1 MRLKINQLVK
11 FMRVALVHDYLNQYG
26 GAEKVLEAFLE
37 IFPNAPIYTILY
49 DKKIVDKFFS
59 NKKIKTSFL
68 QKIPFIKKHHR
79 LFPPLMPLAVE
90 KLDLSDYDL
99 VLSDSAAFGKG
110 VITRPNT
117 LHICYCHTPIR
128 YAWDDS
134 HKYIREFSM
143 KKFAKFFVPIFMNYL
158 RLWDREAAY
167 RVDKFICNSQFVAQ
181 RIKKYY
187 KQEAEVIYPP
197 VNIKNFGVVEFV
209 ENEKPYFLMVG
220 RLLPYKRFDMAIEAF
235 NKLELPLKIIGS
247 GPEMKKLKKMA
258 NWNIEFLGEKNNE
271 ELKKYY
277 QECQALIF
285 PQEEDFGIVAL
296 EAMACG
302 RPVIAYKGGGALESV
317 IGGKTGM
324 FFEEQT
330 VESLVEAVKS
340 FDASKFNSK
349 IIYQHALKFD
359 KENFKQKIKDFID
372 KYWKEFNKL

>member
-1 MRLKINQLVK
+1 
-11 FMRVALVHDYLNQYG
+11 MRVALVHDYLNQYG

-37 IFPNAPIYTILY
+37 IFPDAPIYTLLS
-49 DKKIVDKFFS
+49 DKKIVDKFFL
-59 NKKIKTSFL
+59 NKKIKNSFL

-110 VITRPNT
+110 IITRPDT

-134 HKYIREFSM
+134 HKYVKEFSM
-143 KKFAKFFVPIFMNYL
+143 PKIAKLFVPVFMNYL

-167 RVDKFICNSQFVAQ
+167 RVDKFVCNSEFVAQ

-187 KQEAEVIYPP
+187 KQDAEVIYPP
-197 VNIKNFGVVEFV
+197 VNIKDFGVTDLI
-209 ENEKPYFLMVG
+209 ENNKPYFLMVG

-235 NKLELPLKIIGS
+235 NKLELPLKIIGN

-258 NWNIEFLGEKNNE
+258 NWNIEFLGELNNKD
-271 ELKKYY
+271 LKKYY
-277 QECQALIF
+277 QGCQALIF

-302 RPVIAYKGGGALESV
+302 RPVIAYRGGGALESV
-317 IGGKTGM
+317 LEGKTGM

-330 VESLVEAVKS
+330 VGSLVDAIKN
-340 FDASKFNSK
+340 FDVSKFNSK

-359 KENFKQKIKDFID
+359 KENFKKKIKDFID
-372 KYWKEFNKL
+372 KNWEEFKAL